1 MWVLLDFMRLLITLL
16 EELVGST
23 YMSLMK
29 QLDCV
34 LFASYTCL
42 VRSRLSMGESLL
54 CSYYL
59 RVGGTFA
66 LVLSLLRRLG
76 IGV

>member
-1 MWVLLDFMRLLITLL
+1 MWILLYFMGLLMALL
-16 EELVGST
+16 EELAGST

-29 QLDCV
+29 QLHYV
-34 LFASYTCL
+34 LFASYACL
-42 VRSRLSMGESLL
+42 VRSRLSMGECLL